1 MCLFAVVM
9 LGQVVKNDKAG
20 TNVEIQNITNLNT
33 IDFTPN
39 VSVGTNIFSNETS
52 TPFEIVSRVLELLEQ
67 AALEKA
73 NFFL

>member
-52 TPFEIVSRVLELLEQ
+52 TSFEIVSRVLELLEQ